1 MVYRA
6 QMPLPKA
13 KKIIRAVVATWN
25 RRKVRINEMTRFL
38 DELDFIFRRG
48 MPKQMLIM
56 RKLRK
61 EALTVYFAKK
71 HCFPKKTKHGRVRV
85 MPVGKG
91 YSAIQAYL

>member
-1 MVYRA
+1 M
-6 QMPLPKA
+6 M
-13 KKIIRAVVATWN
+13 
-25 RRKVRINEMTRFL
+25 RFL

-48 MPKQMLIM
+48 TPKQKLIM
-56 RKLRK
+56 RELRK

-91 YSAIQAYL
+91 YSAIQAYLWNCQTSARKVLYRLASS